1 MKVNSI
7 KKLLIITV
15 VFLLVVSALLAGC
28 GSKQASESSKPAESG
43 QQAPDSSKSDSNQ
56 SSGESS
62 DDVIR
67 VGVYEPMTGAS
78 AAGGQMTVEGINLAN
93 EMFPEVLGKKI
104 KLFLVDNKTDKTEAA
119 NAVARLIQQNKVS
132 VIIGSYGSSLSMA
145 GGQVAKDAK
154 VPVVGCSPT
163 NPLVTLNNDYYF
175 RVCFIDP
182 FQGKVM
188 AKYAFNTLKAKKAA
202 IIMDVSNDYSVGLS
216 NFFKQA
222 FVELTGDKN
231 AIVAEAKYKTGDQ
244 EFTAQLTSI
253 KDLNPDVIFAP
264 GNYGESALLIK
275 QARDLGIKAPFLGG
289 DTYEAPEFIQ
299 IGGKAVEGVAF
310 STHYTAEAPVTEVS
324 KQFLDAYKQKYGKDP
339 TAFAA
344 LGFDAYLVARDAIER
359 AGSAEPQAIRDALA
373 KTQDFKGATGI
384 ITLDQNG
391 DANKSAVIKQVKDG
405 KFVYVETIQPDK

>member
-1 MKVNSI
+1 MRILMKI
-7 KKLLIITV
+7 KSVKKIFILSLVLL
-15 VFLLVVSALLAGC
+15 LAVSALLSGC
-28 GSKQASESSKPAESG
+28 GSKTASENKA
-43 QQAPDSSKSDSNQ
+43 DSSQQSQ
-56 SSGESS
+56 SSGSEQKPS

-78 AAGGQMTVEGINLAN
+78 AAGGQMTVEGIQLAN

-104 KLFLVDNKTDKTEAA
+104 QLFIVDNKTDKTEAA
-119 NAVARLIQQNKVS
+119 NAVARLIEQNKVS

-145 GGQVAKDAK
+145 GGQVAKNAK

-188 AKYAFNTLKAKKAA
+188 AKYAFNTLKARKAA

-222 FVELTGDKN
+222 FQQLTGDKN
-231 AIVAEAKYKTGDQ
+231 AILAEAKYKTGDQ
-244 EFTAQLTSI
+244 EFTAQLTTI
-253 KDLNPDVIFAP
+253 KDLKPDVIFAP

-275 QARDLGIKAPFLGG
+275 QARDLGITAPFLGG
-289 DTYEAPEFIQ
+289 DTYEAPEFID

-310 STHYTAEAPVTEVS
+310 STHYTAEAPVTQVS
-324 KQFLDAYKQKYGKDP
+324 RQFLDAYKKKYGKDP

-344 LGFDAYLVARDAIER
+344 LGFDAYLVARAAIEK
-359 AGSAEPQAIRDALA
+359 AGSADPQAIRDALA
-373 KTQDFKGATGI
+373 QTKDFEGATGI

-405 KFVYVETIQPDK
+405 KFVYVETIQPD